1 MSTIVTDTITGKS
14 TATTITIGSTPVVS
28 ASANSMTI
36 RGEGTAQ
43 TSIQQGLCKN
53 WVHFDASPS
62 TLTVEESFNTS
73 SVTDDNTGYHRV
85 NFSTSF
91 GNVNYTQIG
100 CTAGDGGDDG
110 DHSFVPYNDQSGG
123 TTSQSMQLRPSD
135 HSGNRRDCKSVYHMS
150 NGDLA

>member
-1 MSTIVTDTITGKS
+1 MSEVILDTITGKS

-36 RGEGTAQ
+36 RGEGSNQ

-73 SVTDDNTGYHRV
+73 SVTDDGTGYHRV